1 MSTLANSEPA
11 LTFLIACCAKAT
23 ILLACAWITV
33 IALRQ
38 RSSALRHHVW
48 AAAILASL
56 ALPFFAP
63 RSPPLTPNGR
73 EKCYTRSIWRPAM
86 TSSDDVIVK
95 DPQIMGGAPVFRGT
109 RVPLQALFDYLE
121 GGETL
126 EEFLDGYPSVSREM
140 AIRALEEAKQ
150 LLSARI

>member
-63 RSPPLTPNGR
+63 RSPPLTPNG
-73 EKCYTRSIWRPAM
+73 KI
-86 TSSDDVIVK
+86 
-95 DPQIMGGAPVFRGT
+95 G
-109 RVPLQALFDYLE
+109 
-121 GGETL
+121 
-126 EEFLDGYPSVSREM
+126 
-140 AIRALEEAKQ
+140 RAHV
-150 LLSARI
+150 

>member
-33 IALRQ
+33 ITLRQ

-56 ALPFFAP
+56 ALPFFATVN
-63 RSPPLTPNGR
+63 S
-73 EKCYTRSIWRPAM
+73 
-86 TSSDDVIVK
+86 
-95 DPQIMGGAPVFRGT
+95 F
-109 RVPLQALFDYLE
+109 
-121 GGETL
+121 
-126 EEFLDGYPSVSREM
+126 
-140 AIRALEEAKQ
+140 
-150 LLSARI
+150 

>member
-56 ALPFFAP
+56 ALPFLA
-63 RSPPLTPNGR
+63 LLL
-73 EKCYTRSIWRPAM
+73 PAWHSA
-86 TSSDDVIVK
+86 TL
-95 DPQIMGGAPVFRGT
+95 GGA
-109 RVPLQALFDYLE
+109 A
-121 GGETL
+121 TL
-126 EEFLDGYPSVSREM
+126 WSPAHENAASSSSYAIPSVFVDAVAASPAFNKL
-140 AIRALEEAKQ
+140 AIAALIVWAFGFSLVAVRLVAGLARLAWVSVHAKP
-150 LLSARI
+150 IFDED

>member
-56 ALPFFAP
+56 ALPFVALLLPGWRSATLGSAP
-63 RSPPLTPNGR
+63 TLWSPAH
-73 EKCYTRSIWRPAM
+73 EDPA
-86 TSSDDVIVK
+86 SSSPYPI
-95 DPQIMGGAPVFRGT
+95 PPPFLAA
-109 RVPLQALFDYLE
+109 VP
-121 GGETL
+121 
-126 EEFLDGYPSVSREM
+126 PS
-140 AIRALEEAKQ
+140 
-150 LLSARI
+150 